1 MRVCWDAEVGVR
13 APCGALSTN
22 RSQFLPIIGMIAGLS
37 DDPRDGASGIGGL
50 ALDRELQPEGV
61 LQRDAGRADQAGVAV
76 GRAEIRDVEGALG
89 AAPRERLGRDD
100 AAVADD
106 LGAGAD

>member
-22 RSQFLPIIGMIAGLS
+22 RSQFLPIFRIFTGL
-37 DDPRDGASGIGGL
+37 PDGPGRGSGGGRF

-61 LQRDAGRADQAGVAV
+61 LQRHARRADEARVAV
-76 GRAEIRDVEGALG
+76 GGAEVRDVECALRP
-89 AAPRERLGRDD
+89 ALAEVARRDD
-100 AAVADD
+100 
-106 LGAGAD
+106 